1 MRHIGTEEGIR
12 KTKFRTK
19 LHDRGGWGDVTEP
32 LRIDVGI
39 DKIKDSL
46 MSRIDNTDPVE
57 VEKVGRYLKHI
68 EMYRRM
74 ERTVK
79 KEGVSV
85 KTENGSQT
93 FVKSHPLLN
102 EMNKVNASLLSIEKS
117 FNFLEGNDNHSAD
130 DLI

>member
-1 MRHIGTEEGIR
+1 
-12 KTKFRTK
+12 
-19 LHDRGGWGDVTEP
+19 
-32 LRIDVGI
+32 
-39 DKIKDSL
+39 
-46 MSRIDNTDPVE
+46 MSRIDTTNPVE
-57 VEKVGRYLKHI
+57 VEKVGRYLKNI

-85 KTENGSQT
+85 TVKNASQT

-102 EMNKVNASLLSIEKS
+102 EMNKVNSSIMNIEKT
-117 FNFLEGNDNHSAD
+117 FNFIDDGDNPKFTAK

>member
-1 MRHIGTEEGIR
+1 M
-12 KTKFRTK
+12 KQ
-19 LHDRGGWGDVTEP
+19 

-39 DKIKDSL
+39 DKIKEYL
-46 MSRIDNTDPVE
+46 LSRIDTSNPVE

-74 ERTVK
+74 EKTVK

-85 KTENGSQT
+85 TTENGSQT

-102 EMNKVNASLLSIEKS
+102 EMNKINSSIMNIERT
-117 FNFLEGNDNHSAD
+117 FNFTNENEGPKKFSAE

>member
-1 MRHIGTEEGIR
+1 MSR
-12 KTKFRTK
+12 
-19 LHDRGGWGDVTEP
+19 

-39 DKIKDSL
+39 DKIKDYL
-46 MSRIDNTDPVE
+46 LSRIDEADPVE

-85 KTENGSQT
+85 LTENGSQT
-93 FVKSHPLLN
+93 FLKSHPLLS
-102 EMNKVNASLLSIEKS
+102 EMNKVNSAIINIERS
-117 FNFLEGNDNHSAD
+117 FNFKADNGETTFSAN

>member
-1 MRHIGTEEGIR
+1 MTRS
-12 KTKFRTK
+12 
-19 LHDRGGWGDVTEP
+19 
-32 LRIDVGI
+32 LRIDVSI
-39 DKIKDSL
+39 DKIRGSL

-68 EMYRRM
+68 EVYRRI
-74 ERTVK
+74 ERTIK

-85 KTENGSQT
+85 IVDNHGQT

-102 EMNKVNASLLSIEKS
+102 EMKKVNDSLLNIEKS
-117 FNFLEGNDNHSAD
+117 FNFIDGRDDHNAD

>member
-1 MRHIGTEEGIR
+1 MNE
-12 KTKFRTK
+12 K
-19 LHDRGGWGDVTEP
+19 

-39 DKIKDSL
+39 DKIKEYL
-46 MSRIDNTDPVE
+46 MSRIDTTNPVE

-85 KTENGSQT
+85 TTRNGSQR
-93 FVKSHPLLN
+93 FVKSHPLLS
-102 EMNKVNASLLSIEKS
+102 EMNKVNSAIINIERS
-117 FNFLEGNDNHSAD
+117 FNFIDNDDKTDDPD
-130 DLI
+130 DLL

>member
-1 MRHIGTEEGIR
+1 M
-12 KTKFRTK
+12 KAF
-19 LHDRGGWGDVTEP
+19 
-32 LRIDVGI
+32 RIDVGI
-39 DKIKDSL
+39 EHIKVYL
-46 MSRIDNTDPVE
+46 MSRIDTTNPVE

-85 KTENGSQT
+85 KIENGSQS

-102 EMNKVNASLLSIEKS
+102 EMNKVNSSIMNIERT
-117 FNFLEGNDNHSAD
+117 FNFIDNKGPPKVTAK

>member
-1 MRHIGTEEGIR
+1 MS
-12 KTKFRTK
+12 
-19 LHDRGGWGDVTEP
+19 EP
-32 LRIDVGI
+32 LRTDVGI
-39 DKIKDSL
+39 DKIKDYL
-46 MSRIDNTDPVE
+46 FSRIDTSNPVE

-85 KTENGSQT
+85 TTENGSQS

-102 EMNKVNASLLSIEKS
+102 EMNRVNSSIMNIEKT
-117 FNFLEGNDNHSAD
+117 FNFINDDNDGKPKFTAE

>member
-1 MRHIGTEEGIR
+1 
-12 KTKFRTK
+12 
-19 LHDRGGWGDVTEP
+19 
-32 LRIDVGI
+32 
-39 DKIKDSL
+39 
-46 MSRIDNTDPVE
+46 MSRINNTDPVE

-68 EMYRRM
+68 EVYRRM

-85 KTENGSQT
+85 TTKNGSQK

-102 EMNKVNASLLSIEKS
+102 EMNKVNSSLLSIEKT
-117 FNFLEGNDNHSAD
+117 FNFTDDAEDHSVE

>member
-1 MRHIGTEEGIR
+1 M
-12 KTKFRTK
+12 K
-19 LHDRGGWGDVTEP
+19 P

-39 DKIKDSL
+39 DKIKESL
-46 MSRIDNTDPVE
+46 LSRIDNTDPVE

-85 KTENGSQT
+85 TTENGSQS
-93 FVKSHPLLN
+93 FVKYHPNLK
-102 EMNKVNASLLSIEKS
+102 EMNKIDSLFLNIDRIFNIIEKV
-117 FNFLEGNDNHSAD
+117 ED
-130 DLI
+130 DYDDDCLVLLNKNTLMITLMLIKKVK

>member
-1 MRHIGTEEGIR
+1 MS
-12 KTKFRTK
+12 KF
-19 LHDRGGWGDVTEP
+19 
-32 LRIDVGI
+32 RIDVGI
-39 DKIKDSL
+39 DKIKDFL
-46 MSRIDNTDPVE
+46 LSRIDESDPVE

-85 KTENGSQT
+85 LTENGSQT
-93 FVKSHPLLN
+93 FLKSHPLLS
-102 EMNKVNASLLSIEKS
+102 EMNKVNSAIINIERS
-117 FNFLEGNDNHSAD
+117 FNFKEDNGEQNFSAN

>member
-1 MRHIGTEEGIR
+1 MRA
-12 KTKFRTK
+12 F
-19 LHDRGGWGDVTEP
+19 
-32 LRIDVGI
+32 RIDVGI
-39 DKIKDSL
+39 EHIKVYL
-46 MSRIDNTDPVE
+46 MSRIDTSNPVE

-85 KTENGSQT
+85 TTKNGSQV
-93 FVKSHPLLN
+93 FVKSHPLLG

-117 FNFLEGNDNHSAD
+117 FNFIDDDDEGEDG
-130 DLI
+130 LL

>member
-1 MRHIGTEEGIR
+1 MTS
-12 KTKFRTK
+12 KLRT
-19 LHDRGGWGDVTEP
+19 
-32 LRIDVGI
+32 DVGI
-39 DKIKDSL
+39 DKIKDYL
-46 MSRIDNTDPVE
+46 MSKIDISSPVE

-74 ERTVK
+74 ERTIK

-85 KTENGSQT
+85 TIKNASQT

-102 EMNKVNASLLSIEKS
+102 EMNKVNSSIMNIERT
-117 FNFLEGNDNHSAD
+117 FNFVDDDGAPKYSAN

>member
-1 MRHIGTEEGIR
+1 MSM
-12 KTKFRTK
+12 
-19 LHDRGGWGDVTEP
+19 
-32 LRIDVGI
+32 IDT
-39 DKIKDSL
+39 S
-46 MSRIDNTDPVE
+46 NPVE

-85 KTENGSQT
+85 TVKNASQT

-102 EMNKVNASLLSIEKS
+102 EMNKVNSSIMNIERT
-117 FNFLEGNDNHSAD
+117 FNFIKDESGGEPKFTAN

>member
-1 MRHIGTEEGIR
+1 MKI
-12 KTKFRTK
+12 KLRT
-19 LHDRGGWGDVTEP
+19 
-32 LRIDVGI
+32 DVGI
-39 DKIKDSL
+39 DKIKEYL
-46 MSRIDNTDPVE
+46 MSRIDSNDPVE

-93 FVKSHPLLN
+93 FLKAHPLLG
-102 EMNKVNASLLSIEKS
+102 EMNKVNAAIINIEKS
-117 FNFLEGNDNHSAD
+117 FKFIDEGEGDKHSPD